1 MDNAHVQDN
10 AHEQEICL
18 QDWVWVNEMKGQV
31 KFIGETKFAKGIW
44 YGIELNKPLGKNDG
58 SVKGIRYF
66 VMDEAK
72 TALNGTYYGL
82 FCKREA
88 LQLYNLT
95 YNANGMLRDDGPL
108 QETTKELQTER
119 GLSISKSKEGELEGK
134 KVDQYKAAIKRL
146 SMNES
151 DLLSK
156 TYELDKLIKSL
167 KFENNDMKIRLE
179 NFNKILDPANETAGS
194 KDDESTLWERNRLLQ
209 GSLEQTKMSYNE
221 NMKVQ
226 EELLEENTQLLEENA
241 VLSKKISDLSSKL
254 QQSNNMI
261 SDLTLQVEAQS
272 KSSNIVDRLTND
284 NILLTS
290 NLKALND
297 QLEELRTREKLDEH
311 LRITYVELEQEL
323 TLQLTGLQSALE
335 QKQNLADQCI
345 EENERLSVMLKSS
358 ESQATHKFQSLE
370 LKVNTLQEELYQN
383 KLLKSL
389 YKIYEPFAQQNM
401 WVLSSQLQYLAEVI
415 EGENIRSSSIENIEA
430 YTILTVLS
438 YISYALYTHSLE
450 DAIKNLGTITQSF
463 KVNNVQLSMWQSE
476 FLQRKFSPKQ
486 EIVSSITEF
495 LKENKFLD
503 NDVTLILKTLHSVFK
518 TITPKLLAVL
528 KDSTNSNEDDGLSLI
543 SSLYEVS
550 FSVTTKIDTFVE
562 KNEAS
567 KENKTMLL
575 CPACDL
581 TLSSILST
589 YFSNP
594 IFLKQDFKRVR
605 ACAIK
610 DLTTFFSQI
619 ENLLENKIVFTE
631 HVSQPSVDTEN
642 TNDNKK
648 DKFPN
653 SLLSG
658 CLDGENSH
666 LKEELLRKENL
677 LTELKTKIEVI
688 SGRDSERNNL
698 EQIIKGLQKELNDEN
713 EENRCKSEMLNK
725 LKDENTNLLSCLKN
739 MELDLYQVE
748 GNNNLNRMCLDR
760 EKVDRM
766 NLVSEIRELRE
777 TVKRQLKDAK
787 PAGIDLSWLEEP
799 PTFKN
804 EVQSKGDIYRG
815 VNIYR
820 IEMADSVNN
829 SRVLDLNFGQSLK
842 GDELS
847 YEIDCSY
854 IAYLKH
860 KRKKIRLKL
869 QNIVTNKE

>member
-1 MDNAHVQDN
+1 MHNARVQDN
-10 AHEQEICL
+10 VHEQEICL

-44 YGIELNKPLGKNDG
+44 YGIELVKPLGKNDG

-66 VMDEAK
+66 FMDEAK
-72 TALNGTYYGL
+72 NALNGAYYGL

-95 YNANGMLRDDGPL
+95 YNANGMLRDDGTL
-108 QETTKELQTER
+108 QETIKELQTER
-119 GLSISKSKEGELEGK
+119 ELLISKLKEGESGK
-134 KVDQYKAAIKRL
+134 KKMAEYKAAIKRL
-146 SMNES
+146 SMSET

-156 TYELDKLIKSL
+156 IYKLDRLVEAL

-179 NFNKILDPANETAGS
+179 NFNKILNPPNEAVVPNANESA
-194 KDDESTLWERNRLLQ
+194 LWERNRILQ
-209 GSLEQTKMSYNE
+209 GMLEQTKMSYNE

-272 KSSNIVDRLTND
+272 KSSNIVERLTND
-284 NILLTS
+284 NVLLTS
-290 NLKALND
+290 NLKALNV
-297 QLEELRTREKLDEH
+297 QLEELRTREKLDEN

-323 TLQLTGLQSALE
+323 TLQLISMQSALE
-335 QKQNLADQCI
+335 KKQNFADQCT
-345 EENERLSVMLKSS
+345 EENERLNAMLKSS

-389 YKIYEPFAQQNM
+389 YKMYEPFTQQNM
-401 WVLSSQLQYLAEVI
+401 WALSSQLQYLAEVI
-415 EGENIRSSSIENIEA
+415 DGENIRSSPIENIEA

-450 DAIKNLGTITQSF
+450 NAIKNLGTITQSF

-486 EIVSSITEF
+486 EIISSINSF

-503 NDVTLILKTLHSVFK
+503 NDVTLILKTLHSIFEI
-518 TITPKLLAVL
+518 ITPKLLAVL

-543 SSLYEVS
+543 SSLYEAS
-550 FSVTTKIDTFVE
+550 FSVTANIDTFLE

-567 KENKTMLL
+567 GENKTLL
-575 CPACDL
+575 LSPACDL

-594 IFLKQDFKRVR
+594 VFLNQDFERLR
-605 ACAIK
+605 ACAIEE
-610 DLTTFFSQI
+610 LTTFFSRI
-619 ENLLENKIVFTE
+619 EDLLENKIVFTE
-631 HVSQPSVDTEN
+631 HVSQSSADAED
-642 TNDNKK
+642 TNDSTEEKS
-648 DKFPN
+648 PN
-653 SLLSG
+653 SLVSG
-658 CLDGENSH
+658 RLDAENIY
-666 LKEELLRKENL
+666 LKEELLQKENL

-688 SGRDSERNNL
+688 SGRDSERKNL
-698 EQIIKGLQKELNDEN
+698 ERIITGLQKELNDKN
-713 EENRCKSEMLNK
+713 EENRCHSEMLSE
-725 LKDENTNLLSCLKN
+725 LKDENTNLRSCLKN

-766 NLVSEIRELRE
+766 NLVSEIMGLRE
-777 TVKRQLKDAK
+777 TIKRQLKDTK
-787 PAGIDLSWLEEP
+787 PATIDLSWLEESP
-799 PTFKN
+799 SLKN
-804 EVQSKGDIYRG
+804 EGRSKGDIHRG
-815 VNIYR
+815 LNIYR

-829 SRVLDLNFGQSLK
+829 SRVLDLNSGHSLK
-842 GDELS
+842 GDEVS

-860 KRKKIRLKL
+860 KRKNIRLKL
-869 QNIVTNKE
+869 QNIVTKKE

>member
-1 MDNAHVQDN
+1 MHNAHVQDN

-44 YGIELNKPLGKNDG
+44 YGIELNEPLGKNDG

-88 LQLYNLT
+88 LKLYNLA
-95 YNANGMLRDDGPL
+95 YNANGVIRYDGPL
-108 QETTKELQTER
+108 PETTKELQTER
-119 GLSISKSKEGELEGK
+119 EPLISKSKEGESEEK

-151 DLLSK
+151 DLLSR
-156 TYELDKLIKSL
+156 TYDLDKLVKNL

-179 NFNKILDPANETAGS
+179 NFNKSLDLPNETAES
-194 KDDESTLWERNRLLQ
+194 NDDESTLRERNRLLQ
-209 GSLEQTKMSYNE
+209 GMVEQTKMSYNE

-272 KSSNIVDRLTND
+272 KSSNIVDKLTND

-290 NLKALND
+290 NLKALNE

-323 TLQLTGLQSALE
+323 TLQLAGLQSALE
-335 QKQNLADQCI
+335 KKQNLADQFI
-345 EENERLSVMLKSS
+345 EENERLSVMLNSS

-415 EGENIRSSSIENIEA
+415 EGENIRSYSTEDIKA

-438 YISYALYTHSLE
+438 YISYTLYTHSLKNDIE
-450 DAIKNLGTITQSF
+450 NLGTITQSF

-486 EIVSSITEF
+486 EIVSSITKF
-495 LKENKFLD
+495 VKENKFLE
-503 NDVTLILKTLHSVFK
+503 NDVTLILKTLHTIFK

-528 KDSTNSNEDDGLSLI
+528 KVSTNSNEDDELSLI
-543 SSLYEVS
+543 SSLYEES

-562 KNEAS
+562 KNETS
-567 KENKTMLL
+567 KESKTLL
-575 CPACDL
+575 LSPACDL
-581 TLSSILST
+581 TFSSILST

-594 IFLKQDFKRVR
+594 VFLEQDLKRVR
-605 ACAIK
+605 VCAIEE
-610 DLTTFFSQI
+610 LTTFFSQI
-619 ENLLENKIVFTE
+619 EDLLENKIVFTE
-631 HVSQPSVDTEN
+631 HVSQSSLEAEN
-642 TNDNKK
+642 SNDSKE

-653 SLLSG
+653 SVESG
-658 CLDGENSH
+658 SLDGENSH

-698 EQIIKGLQKELNDEN
+698 EQVIKRLQKELNDIN
-713 EENRCKSEMLNK
+713 EENRCKSETLNK
-725 LKDENTNLLSCLKN
+725 LRDENSNLLSCMKN
-739 MELDLYQVE
+739 MELDLYQVD
-748 GNNNLNRMCLDR
+748 GNSNLNRMCLDR
-760 EKVDRM
+760 EKVDRI
-766 NLVSEIRELRE
+766 NLVSEIMELRE

-787 PAGIDLSWLEEP
+787 PAGVDFSWLEES
-799 PTFKN
+799 PTLKN
-804 EVQSKGDIYRG
+804 EPQSKGDIYRG
-815 VNIYR
+815 LNIYR
-820 IEMADSVNN
+820 VEMADSVNN
-829 SRVLDLNFGQSLK
+829 SRVVDLNFGQSLK

-869 QNIVTNKE
+869 QNIITDKE